1 VIFMAA
7 YTAPT
12 AAETDMRLAQVT
24 NARDF
29 VLTRTGVDGGL
40 VYDGSAV
47 DQTGSVVAITGDA
60 AWVLREMFAT
70 YPTAGSNPTTTAVQS
85 AINLTRRFF
94 RAMGKNCNTQGAQEG
109 SFGAAFGLAMVY
121 FHGAMQPAGAE
132 EAPAG

>member
-1 VIFMAA
+1 MAA

-24 NARDF
+24 NARSF
-29 VLTRTGVDGGL
+29 VLRPKGGGDGGL

-121 FHGAMQPAGAE
+121 FHEAMQHAGAE